1 MKQSLKGP
9 GGVLRSFSLLA
20 GLVILGLVGCQSGSA
35 PTAETAGGTSPTAN
49 APTTPNDATSPA
61 TGPGGSLEAKP
72 KDTKD
77 ADAKGEIT
85 KSPGPEYLGSW
96 RIQVS
101 EDMRAAAEE
110 QLKKSETTYRN
121 SGLSDEEVKQ
131 KLEEARKM
139 IGGVLDG
146 TRLLLS
152 QDATFRLDSGGY
164 GISGRFAASGPQ
176 LTLYPDPSTAP
187 SGETAGLAQSGPIE
201 LTYDPETKQ
210 LRGVQGNAPV
220 VFERAQ

>member
-20 GLVILGLVGCQSGSA
+20 GLVILGLVGCQNGSA
-35 PTAETAGGTSPTAN
+35 PAAETPGGASPTAS

-61 TGPGGSLEAKP
+61 TSPGGSPEAKP
-72 KDTKD
+72 KDSKD
-77 ADAKGEIT
+77 ANAKGEIT
-85 KSPGPEYLGSW
+85 KSAGPEYLGSW

-110 QLKKSETTYRN
+110 QLKKSETSYRN

-131 KLEEARKM
+131 KMDEARKM

-152 QDATFRLDSGGY
+152 HDATFRLDSGGY

-187 SGETAGLAQSGPIE
+187 SGETAGLTQSGPIE

-210 LRGVQGNAPV
+210 LRGLQGNAPV

>member
-20 GLVILGLVGCQSGSA
+20 GLVILGLVGCQNGSA
-35 PTAETAGGTSPTAN
+35 PAAETPGGASPTAN
-49 APTTPNDATSPA
+49 ASTTPNDATSPV
-61 TGPGGSLEAKP
+61 TSPGGSPEAKP
-72 KDTKD
+72 KDDKD
-77 ADAKGEIT
+77 ADSKGKIT
-85 KSPGPEYLGSW
+85 KSTGPEYLGSW

-101 EDMRAAAEE
+101 ADMRAAAEE
-110 QLKKSETTYRN
+110 QLKKSETSYRN
-121 SGLSDEEVKQ
+121 SGLSEEEVKQ
-131 KLEEARKM
+131 KMDEARKM

-152 QDATFRLDSGGY
+152 QDATFRLDSGGF

-187 SGETAGLAQSGPIE
+187 SGETAGLTQSGPIE
-201 LTYDPETKQ
+201 LTYDAAKKQ
-210 LRGVQGNAPV
+210 LRGLQGDTPV

>member
-20 GLVILGLVGCQSGSA
+20 GLVILGLVGCQNGSA
-35 PTAETAGGTSPTAN
+35 PAAETPGGTSPTAN
-49 APTTPNDATSPA
+49 APTTPNDANSLV
-61 TGPGGSLEAKP
+61 TGPGGSPEAKP
-72 KDTKD
+72 KGTG
-77 ADAKGEIT
+77 AKGEIT
-85 KSPGPEYLGSW
+85 KSTGPEYLGSW

-110 QLKKSETTYRN
+110 QLKKSETSYRN

-131 KLEEARKM
+131 KMDEARKM

-187 SGETAGLAQSGPIE
+187 SGETAGLTQSGPIE

>member
-1 MKQSLKGP
+1 MRQIGTGPIRTWQSLA
-9 GGVLRSFSLLA
+9 VLA
-20 GLVILGLVGCQSGSA
+20 GLLLAFGCQSGSA
-35 PTAETAGGTSPTAN
+35 PASPSAPTSGTETN
-49 APTTPNDATSPA
+49 APSVATNPTEPNSGPTTAAEPGPATKPNDPA
-61 TGPGGSLEAKP
+61 N
-72 KDTKD
+72 
-77 ADAKGEIT
+77 GEPT
-85 KSPGPEYLGSW
+85 PAAGPEYLGAW

-101 EDMRAAAEE
+101 ADMRKAAEE
-110 QLKKSETTYRN
+110 QLKKSETSYRN
-121 SGLSDEEVKQ
+121 SGLSEAEVKE
-131 KLEEARKM
+131 KMDEARRM

-152 QDATFRLDSGGY
+152 KDATFRLDSGGF
-164 GISGRFAASGPQ
+164 GISGRFASSGPQ

-201 LTYDPETKQ
+201 LTYDAEKKQ

>member
-20 GLVILGLVGCQSGSA
+20 GLVILGLVGCQNGSA
-35 PTAETAGGTSPTAN
+35 QAAETPGGTSPTAN
-49 APTTPNDATSPA
+49 APTTPNDATSPV
-61 TGPGGSLEAKP
+61 TSPGGSPEAKP

-77 ADAKGEIT
+77 ADTKGEIT
-85 KSPGPEYLGSW
+85 KSTGPEYLGSW

-101 EDMRAAAEE
+101 ADMRAAAEE
-110 QLKKSETTYRN
+110 QLKKSETSYRN

-131 KLEEARKM
+131 KMDEARKM

-152 QDATFRLDSGGY
+152 QDATFRLDSGGF

-187 SGETAGLAQSGPIE
+187 SGETAGLTQSGPIE
-201 LTYDPETKQ
+201 LTYDAAKKQ
-210 LRGVQGNAPV
+210 LRGLQGNAPV